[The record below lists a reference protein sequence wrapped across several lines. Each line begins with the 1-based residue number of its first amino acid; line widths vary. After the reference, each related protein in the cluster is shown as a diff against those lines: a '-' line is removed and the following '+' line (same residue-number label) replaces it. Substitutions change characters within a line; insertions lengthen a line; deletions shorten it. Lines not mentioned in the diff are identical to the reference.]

1 MLSCYLVKYYRA
13 AQASEK
19 ADASIL
25 KQSINYSAKRKK
37 QKHEHAL
44 KGLVWLNKRFS
55 DLPSLW
61 AIKKFSSFLN

>member
-44 KGLVWLNKRFS
+44 KGLV
-55 DLPSLW
+55 
-61 AIKKFSSFLN
+61 